1 MAPTPGSEA
10 VSENKI
16 SSVLLISTL
25 LFQQVLGGLTFPI
38 SKYGLEQIEPFTF
51 AFFRFVISAAV
62 LFTIVRMRRH
72 KLAITGSDRWRIV
85 GLGVLIIPF
94 NQVMYLYGQKLTAAG
109 HGALLFAT
117 APLWVFLAAVI
128 HLHEKLV
135 WRRALGIVIGI
146 AGVATI
152 MWAGA
157 KNFGPDYLSGDLI
170 ILIAVLAWVYYTILG
185 RPLVRKYGALR
196 VTAYALGSGTLL
208 YIPYGLYSAIQ
219 FDYSQTTIG
228 GWLSVLYLAIGTSV
242 LAYVMWYWVL
252 KYMEASRIAVFHNLQ
267 PVLAAGIAHLMIGEE
282 ITTAFVVGSL
292 VALCGVII
300 AEV

>member
-1 MAPTPGSEA
+1 MAFRPSAEESSDGKYGSFLL
-10 VSENKI
+10 I
-16 SSVLLISTL
+16 SVLLV
-25 LFQQVLGGLTFPI
+25 QQVLGGLTFPI

-51 AFFRFVISAAV
+51 AFFRFIISAAV
-62 LFTIVRMRRH
+62 LVAIVRFRTY
-72 KLAITGSDRWRIV
+72 KLKIEPSDRWRIV

-117 APLWVFLAAVI
+117 SPLWVFLAALV
-128 HLHEKLV
+128 HLHEKLI

-146 AGVATI
+146 VGVTTI

-157 KNFGPDYLSGDLI
+157 KNFGSDYLLGDII

-185 RPLVRKYGALR
+185 KPLARKYGALR

-208 YIPYGLYSAIQ
+208 YLPFGLYAAST
-219 FDYSQTTIG
+219 FDYSNATIG

-267 PVLAAGIAHLMIGEE
+267 PVLAAGLAHVMIGEE
-282 ITTAFVVGSL
+282 LTTAFVLGSL
-292 VALCGVII
+292 VALAGVII